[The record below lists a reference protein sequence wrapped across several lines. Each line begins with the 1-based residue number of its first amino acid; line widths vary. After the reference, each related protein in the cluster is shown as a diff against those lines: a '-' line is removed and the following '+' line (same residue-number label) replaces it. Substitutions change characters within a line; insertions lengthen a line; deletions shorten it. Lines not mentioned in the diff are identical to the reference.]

1 MSGTFWKVS
10 PASNLPLPF
19 CLPVLLGREGSRA
32 EDKDHRQ
39 PPCSSSRDGVLS
51 SASPGRGRRG
61 SPGPRSPWPAAVN
74 LQPCVAQAR
83 ALAAWAAGASVPAS
97 VARGRRPADP
107 GERMVTVFLSG
118 RCLNRALSLSS
129 RCLCQRGCSGTF
141 SASSGPVSRQSFGTW
156 QARCCG
162 RLRSKV
168 ATANHGAPVLL
179 PLASRE
185 RALGEGPSLCA
196 PSLHAGHALTG
207 QRRAGLWPP
216 RSPSCRLACGV
227 PASQHGRGGRHIPS
241 EAGRHNPSEAGPH
254 ALPQDGLLVREAATL
269 PLPVGGQC
277 PRLRHVW
284 PLC

>member
-1 MSGTFWKVS
+1 MSGTFRKVS
-10 PASNLPLPF
+10 PASNPPLPF

-74 LQPCVAQAR
+74 LWPCVAQAR

-97 VARGRRPADP
+97 VARGGRPADP

-185 RALGEGPSLCA
+185 PGTGRGAVSLRSVSARGTRVNGPALGWPVAS
-196 PSLHAGHALTG
+196 ALALLL
-207 QRRAGLWPP
+207 AGLRGP
-216 RSPSCRLACGV
+216 RV
-227 PASQHGRGGRHIPS
+227 PAWQRWPS
-241 EAGRHNPSEAGPH
+241 H
-254 ALPQDGLLVREAATL
+254 PQ
-269 PLPVGGQC
+269 
-277 PRLRHVW
+277 
-284 PLC
+284 